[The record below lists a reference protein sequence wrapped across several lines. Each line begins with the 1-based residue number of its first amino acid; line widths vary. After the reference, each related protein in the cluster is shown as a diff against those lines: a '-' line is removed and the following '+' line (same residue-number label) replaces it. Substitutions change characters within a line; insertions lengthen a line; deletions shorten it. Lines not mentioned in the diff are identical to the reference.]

1 MPSPK
6 VESIR
11 SSVHTVF
18 SLAHLLE
25 HIERSG
31 GPIDADQYQKVVAQ
45 LKQALAGSVPE
56 VALAAVLRTYPSAA
70 EIHSNMSYETAG
82 FRHSWLESDLPSE
95 VLAAH
100 ALKRIMRRRG

>member
-1 MPSPK
+1 MSSPK

-31 GPIDADQYQKVVAQ
+31 GPIDADQYRKVVAK
-45 LKQALAGSVPE
+45 LKQALSVPVPE

-70 EIHSNMSYETAG
+70 EIHGNMGHETAG
-82 FRHSWLESDLPSE
+82 FCHSWLESTVPSE

-100 ALKRIMRRRG
+100 ALRRIMRRRD

>member
-1 MPSPK
+1 MSSPK

-11 SSVHTVF
+11 GSVHTAF

-31 GPIDADQYQKVVAQ
+31 GPVNPDQYQRVVAR
-45 LKQALAGSVPE
+45 LEEAMSGSLPD

-70 EIHSNMSYETAG
+70 EIYENMTYEAAG
-82 FRHSWLESDLPSE
+82 LSRASLESNVSSE
-95 VLAAH
+95 VLATQLLERFSQH
-100 ALKRIMRRRG
+100 RH

>member
-1 MPSPK
+1 MSSPK

-31 GPIDADQYQKVVAQ
+31 GPIDADQYQKVVAK
-45 LKQALAGSVPE
+45 LKDALAGTVPE
-56 VALAAVLRTYPSAA
+56 VALAAVLRTYPSVAELHGNLNHEAA
-70 EIHSNMSYETAG
+70 GLCRSWLHSNV
-82 FRHSWLESDLPSE
+82 PSE
-95 VLAAH
+95 VIAAQ
-100 ALKRIMRRRG
+100 LLRRVSRRRA